1 MQRTMGRP
9 QKPDGPYDFSYI
21 DKWGVRI
28 TMCYDAVRSQTPEQI
43 QKRRQKMLEE
53 VQRIRVKYAQQ
64 MIAAHKAGEK
74 GGDTP

>member
-28 TMCYDAVRSQTPEQI
+28 TICYDAVRSQTPEQLAM
-43 QKRRQKMLEE
+43 RRRRMLEE
-53 VQRIRVKYAQQ
+53 VQRIRIKYAQHMAEQ
-64 MIAAHKAGEK
+64 AKAQK
-74 GGDTP
+74 GGDGP